1 MKRRLRVW
9 MSSLLLSLV
18 ALSSHACQ
26 SLQVPGNETSTRPG
40 FTATP
45 ETEANLDPLVKVQL
59 PCGYGAAN
67 SWIAIYFTDPACTLA
82 SQETGGL
89 DQVLVGAIDAA
100 RLSIDLAV
108 YSISLRN
115 VRDALIRAQERGV
128 LVRIVT
134 ESDNQDSAAVQALLE
149 ADIPLLGDR
158 REGLMHD
165 KFMVID
171 RSEVWLGSMNYT
183 YSSVYE
189 DNNNLLRV
197 RSEQLAASYLAEF
210 DEMFVDDLFGPQV
223 VPNPMDPEVD
233 FGDARLEVLFSP
245 DDGVSNQLEAI
256 LREAEESID
265 FMAFSFT
272 SDELGE
278 AIRSVWDRGL
288 EVRGVMDADQIAF
301 NIGTEYDLFKQ
312 EDMDVFLDGAP
323 GQMHH
328 KVIIIDGGIVVTG
341 SYNFSRSAETRND
354 ENVVIIYDEDIAG
367 FFLQEFARVYR
378 QAQK

>member
-1 MKRRLRVW
+1 MTT
-9 MSSLLLSLV
+9 
-18 ALSSHACQ
+18 A
-26 SLQVPGNETSTRPG
+26 GEIITSTPP
-40 FTATP
+40 A
-45 ETEANLDPLVKVQL
+45 DW
-59 PCGYGAAN
+59 Y
-67 SWIAIYFTDPACTLA
+67 SIYFTNPVDPSATSYQGGIDESLA
-82 SQETGGL
+82 
-89 DQVLVGAIDAA
+89 AA
-100 RLSIDLAV
+100 IDLAR
-108 YSISLRN
+108 ISVDVAIYDLN
-115 VRDALIRAQERGV
+115 LWSLRDALINAHRRGV
-128 LVRIVT
+128 EVRLVS
-134 ESDNQDSAAVQALLE
+134 ESDNMDEQEIQEIKDAGIQVR
-149 ADIPLLGDR
+149 GDR